1 MPQGNGIRGS
11 KDLRARARKFLIL
24 TNERKQMS
32 TMTLRKRISLV
43 AVSALSV
50 GLLSVVTP
58 QAANAA
64 ATDAPNVTAN
74 VTTGVALASAANTA
88 GSVGLLAESGE
99 NTTQTAVLLASGAI
113 NVFLAAPASGSTATA
128 TITGGQFTAVH
139 NGGSITGTS
148 GTSANAVTSATA
160 LGLVAKPNSGSTKM
174 VINLYSTAG
183 GATPVDTL
191 SARVT
196 VTVVAT
202 SVYNTYSP
210 TYSWARWG
218 AGDGAETAT
227 TDATANN
234 YTTTTGLRL
243 TGSVQL
249 VDAYG
254 NPLTSANT
262 GLLTAT
268 VTAGA
273 KVNLGSASADGSTTF
288 DSNST
293 TAGASATGSIPFNI
307 IQSDS
312 DVPWNGTLTISFDGT
327 VIATKTATITGEV
340 AKVTLSTPK
349 IGTIGGA
356 NVESALIAYE
366 DAKGNAVYPTS
377 GTSAV
382 SASLGA
388 VVTGMTV
395 GTYPIVGTTGKISTT
410 CATSGSATGL
420 QMQHL
425 NGSGTIILSN
435 KWDSGCSSTPYTVT
449 GSWDKASYTP
459 GSIATLTLSFKD
471 IFGNKSNA
479 YDSISVSGANTTM
492 TITGAPATAPVT
504 AIGNDKPSG
513 VTGDKTY
520 QFVVGS
526 TEGDFVAIVV
536 PTEVTE
542 NNSKQANLSLAYSV
556 KAGTASVS
564 NADVLK
570 SIVALIASINKQIQA
585 LQKLILKR

>member
-1 MPQGNGIRGS
+1 
-11 KDLRARARKFLIL
+11 
-24 TNERKQMS
+24 MS

-43 AVSALSV
+43 AVSALTV

-64 ATDAPNVTAN
+64 LTDADNVNAN
-74 VTTGVALASAANTA
+74 VTTGVALASVSSVA
-88 GSVGLLAESGE
+88 GSVGLLAQSGE
-99 NTTQTAVLLASGAI
+99 GTTQTAVLLASGSI
-113 NVFLAAPASGSTATA
+113 NVWLAAPSSGSTATA
-128 TITGGQFTAVH
+128 TITGGTFTLV
-139 NGGSITGTS
+139 NSGGTIS
-148 GTSANAVTSATA
+148 GTGAASATAGTSATA
-160 LGLVAKPNSGSTKM
+160 FGVVAKPNSGSTKM
-174 VINLYSTAG
+174 VINLYTSTP
-183 GATPVDTL
+183 TVDTL
-191 SARVT
+191 SKRVT
-196 VTVVAT
+196 VTVVAS
-202 SVYNTYSP
+202 SVYNTYSS
-210 TYSWARWG
+210 TYSYARWG
-218 AGDGAETAT
+218 AGDGTETAV

-234 YTTTTGLRL
+234 YTTSTGLRL
-243 TGSVQL
+243 KGSVLL

-254 NPLTSANT
+254 NALTSANT

-273 KVNLGSASADGSTTF
+273 KVNLGDNSTDGTSTF
-288 DSNST
+288 DSN
-293 TAGASATGSIPFNI
+293 AVTGTVIPFNI
-307 IQSDS
+307 IQTDA
-312 DVPWNGTLTISFDGT
+312 DVAWNGTVTFSFDGT
-327 VIATKTATITGEV
+327 VIATKTGTITGEV
-340 AKVTLSTPK
+340 ATVTLSTPK

-356 NVESALIAYE
+356 NVESALIAYA
-366 DAKGNAVYPTS
+366 DAKGNVVYPTS

-382 SASLGA
+382 SASLNS

-395 GTYPIVGTTGKISTT
+395 GTYPIEGTTGKISTT
-410 CATSGSATGL
+410 CATSGAAKGL
-420 QMQHL
+420 QIQHL
-425 NGSGTIILSN
+425 NSSGTIILSN
-435 KWDSGCSSTPYTVT
+435 KWDSGCSAAPYTVT

-459 GSIATLTLSFKD
+459 GSIATLTLSYKD
-471 IFGNKSNA
+471 IYGNTSNA
-479 YDSISVSGANTTM
+479 YDSISVSAANTTM
-492 TITGAPATAPVT
+492 TITGAPSTAPVT

-513 VTGDKTY
+513 VTGAKTY

-536 PTEVTE
+536 PTEIVE

>member
-11 KDLRARARKFLIL
+11 KDLRARARKFLTL

-58 QAANAA
+58 QAAYAA

-74 VTTGVALASAANTA
+74 VTTGVAVANDGNTA
-88 GSVGLLAESGE
+88 GSVGLLAQSGE
-99 NTTQTAVLLASGAI
+99 NTTQTAVLLASGTI
-113 NVFLAAPASGSTATA
+113 NVFLAAVTDSSTATA
-128 TITGGQFTAVH
+128 TITGGRFVGAASG
-139 NGGSITGTS
+139 NIISGTS
-148 GTSANAVTSATA
+148 GTSANAQTSATA
-160 LGLVAKPNSGSTKM
+160 LGLLAIPNTGSTKM
-174 VINLYSTAG
+174 VINLYNTTA
-183 GATPVDTL
+183 ADVSTL

-196 VTVVAT
+196 VTVVAS

-210 TYSWARWG
+210 TYSYARWG
-218 AGDGAETAT
+218 AGDGTETAV

-234 YTTTTGLRL
+234 YTTSTGLRL
-243 TGSVQL
+243 KGSVLL

-254 NPLTSANT
+254 NALTSANT

-273 KVNLGSASADGSTTF
+273 KVNLGSNSADGTSTF

-293 TAGASATGSIPFNI
+293 TASQDATYGTIPFNI
-307 IQSDS
+307 IQADS
-312 DVPWNGTLTISFDGT
+312 DVPWNGTVTFSFDGT
-327 VIATKTATITGEV
+327 VIATKTGIITGEV
-340 AKVTLSTPK
+340 AKVTMSSPK
-349 IGTIGGA
+349 IGAISGA
-356 NVESALIAYE
+356 NAEAALIAYE

-377 GTSAV
+377 GTTAV
-382 SASLGA
+382 SASLNS
-388 VVTGMTV
+388 VVTGMSV
-395 GTYPIVGTTGKISTT
+395 GTYPIVGTTGKISLT
-410 CATSGSATGL
+410 CATSGSAAGL

-425 NGSGTIILSN
+425 NSSGTTILSN
-435 KWDSGCSSTPYTVT
+435 KWDAGCSSVPYTVT

-459 GSIATLTLSFKD
+459 GSIATLTLSYKD
-471 IFGNKSNA
+471 IYGNPSNA
-479 YDSISVSGANTTM
+479 YDTIAVSAANTTM
-492 TITGAPATAPVT
+492 TITGAPSAAPVT
-504 AIGNDKPSG
+504 AIGADKPSG
-513 VTGDKTY
+513 VTGAKTY
-520 QFVVGS
+520 QFVVGT
-526 TEGDFVAIVV
+526 TEGDFVAVVV
-536 PTEVTE
+536 PTEIVE
-542 NNSKQANLSLAYSV
+542 NNSKQTNLSLAYSV

>member
-1 MPQGNGIRGS
+1 
-11 KDLRARARKFLIL
+11 
-24 TNERKQMS
+24 MS

-64 ATDAPNVTAN
+64 ATDATNVNAN
-74 VTTGVALASAANTA
+74 STSGEAVASVSSVA
-88 GSVGLLAESGE
+88 GSVGLLAQSGE
-99 NTTQTAVLLASGAI
+99 GTTQTAVLLASGSI
-113 NVFLAAPASGSTATA
+113 NVWLAAPSSGSTATA
-128 TITGGQFTAVH
+128 TITGGTFTKV
-139 NGGSITGTS
+139 NSS
-148 GTSANAVTSATA
+148 GTISGTGSASATAGTSATA
-160 LGLVAKPNSGSTKM
+160 FGVVAKPNSGSTKM
-174 VINLYSTAG
+174 VINLYHTTG

-191 SARVT
+191 QARVT

-210 TYSWARWG
+210 TYSYARWG
-218 AGDGAETAT
+218 AGDGTDSAV

-234 YTTTTGLRL
+234 YTTSTSLRL
-243 TGSVQL
+243 KGSVLL

-254 NPLTSANT
+254 NALTSANT

-273 KVNLGSASADGSTTF
+273 KVNLGDNSTDGTSTF
-288 DSNST
+288 DSNTT
-293 TAGASATGSIPFNI
+293 TASQNATYGTIPFNI
-307 IQSDS
+307 VQADA
-312 DVPWNGTLTISFDGT
+312 DVPWNGTVTFSFDGT
-327 VIATKTATITGEV
+327 VIATKTGIITGEV
-340 AKVTLSTPK
+340 AKVTASAPK
-349 IGTIGGA
+349 IGAVSGTNLEFA
-356 NVESALIAYE
+356 TVAYE

-382 SASLGA
+382 SASLNA
-388 VVTGMTV
+388 KVTGMTV
-395 GTYPIVGTTGKISTT
+395 GTYPLVGTSGKISAT
-410 CATSGSATGL
+410 CATSGAATGL
-420 QMQHL
+420 QLQHL
-425 NGSGTIILSN
+425 NSSGTIILSN
-435 KWDSGCSSTPYTVT
+435 KWDSGCSTAPYTVT

-459 GSIATLTLSFKD
+459 GSIATLTLSYKD

-479 YDSISVSGANTTM
+479 YDSISVSAAGTTM
-492 TITGAPATAPVT
+492 TITGAPSATPVT

-513 VTGDKTY
+513 VTGAATY

-526 TEGDFVAIVV
+526 TEGDFVAVVV
-536 PTEVTE
+536 PTEIVE
-542 NNSKQANLSLAYSV
+542 NNDDQKNLSLAYSV

>member
-1 MPQGNGIRGS
+1 
-11 KDLRARARKFLIL
+11 
-24 TNERKQMS
+24 MS

-74 VTTGVALASAANTA
+74 VTTGIALASAADTA
-88 GSVGLLAESGE
+88 GSVGLLAQSGE

-113 NVFLAAPASGSTATA
+113 NVWLAAPASGSTATA

-139 NGGSITGTS
+139 DGGSITGTS
-148 GTSANAVTSATA
+148 GASANAVTSATA

-191 SARVT
+191 SVRVT

-210 TYSWARWG
+210 TYSYARWG
-218 AGDGAETAT
+218 AGDGTETAV

-234 YTTTTGLRL
+234 YTTSTGLRL
-243 TGSVQL
+243 KGSVLL

-254 NPLTSANT
+254 NALTSANT

-273 KVNLGSASADGSTTF
+273 KVNLGSNSADGTTTF
-288 DSNST
+288 VDSNST

-349 IGTIGGA
+349 IGTVSGA
-356 NVESALIAYE
+356 NLESALVAYE

-382 SASLGA
+382 SASLNS

-395 GTYPIVGTTGKISTT
+395 GTYPIVGVTGKISLT
-410 CATSGSATGL
+410 CATSGSAAGL

-425 NGSGTIILSN
+425 NSSGTTILSN
-435 KWDSGCSSTPYTVT
+435 KWDAGCSTAPYTVT

-459 GSIATLTLSFKD
+459 GSIATLTLSYKD
-471 IFGNKSNA
+471 IYGNKSNA
-479 YDSISVSGANTTM
+479 YDTIAVSAANTTM
-492 TITGAPATAPVT
+492 TISGAPSAAPVT
-504 AIGNDKPSG
+504 AIGADKPSG
-513 VTGDKTY
+513 VTGNKTY
-520 QFVVGS
+520 EFVVGT
-526 TEGDFVAIVV
+526 TEGDFVAVVV
-536 PTEVTE
+536 PTEIVE
-542 NNSKQANLSLAYSV
+542 NNSAQKNLSLAYSV

>member
-32 TMTLRKRISLV
+32 TMTLRKRIALV

-64 ATDAPNVTAN
+64 LGNADNVSGN
-74 VTTGVALASAANTA
+74 VTTGVALAGTSNGTA
-88 GSVGLLAESGE
+88 GSVGLLSESGE
-99 NTTQTAVLLASGAI
+99 GTTQTAVLLSTGAI
-113 NVFLAAPASGSTATA
+113 NVLLAAPASGSTATA

-139 NGGSITGTS
+139 DGGSITGTS
-148 GTSANAVTSATA
+148 GASASAVTSATA
-160 LGLVAKPNSGSTKM
+160 LGLVAKPSSGSTKM
-174 VINLYSTAG
+174 VINLYSS
-183 GATPVDTL
+183 TPTVDTL

-196 VTVVAT
+196 VTVVTT

-210 TYSWARWG
+210 TYSYARWG
-218 AGDGAETAT
+218 AGDGTETAV

-234 YTTTTGLRL
+234 YTTSTGLRL
-243 TGSVQL
+243 KGLVAL

-254 NPLTSANT
+254 NQLTTANT

-273 KVNLGSASADGSTTF
+273 KVNLNSASADGTTTF
-288 DSNST
+288 DSQ
-293 TAGASATGSIPFNI
+293 AVTGTGIPFNI
-307 IQSDS
+307 IQADS
-312 DVPWNGTLTISFDGT
+312 DVPWNGTVTFSFDGT
-327 VIATKTATITGEV
+327 VIATKTAIITGEV
-340 AKVTLSTPK
+340 ATVTASTPK
-349 IGTIGGA
+349 IGKISGA
-356 NVESALIAYE
+356 NAESALVAYA
-366 DAKGNAVYPTS
+366 DAKGNVVYPTS
-377 GTSAV
+377 GTTAV
-382 SASLGA
+382 SASLNS
-388 VVTGMTV
+388 VVTGMSV
-395 GTYPIVGTTGKISTT
+395 GTYPIEGVTGKISTT
-410 CATSGSATGL
+410 CATSGAAKGL
-420 QMQHL
+420 QLQHL
-425 NGSGTIILSN
+425 NGSGTVILSN
-435 KWDSGCSSTPYTVT
+435 KWDSGCSDVPYTVT

-459 GSIATLTLSFKD
+459 GSIATLTLSYKD
-471 IFGNKSNA
+471 IYGNPSNA
-479 YDSISVSGANTTM
+479 YDSISVSAANTTM
-492 TITGAPATAPVT
+492 TITGAPSATPVT
-504 AIGNDKPSG
+504 AIGADKPSG
-513 VTGDKTY
+513 VTGAKTY

-526 TEGDFVAIVV
+526 TEGDFVAVVV
-536 PTEVTE
+536 PTEIVE
-542 NNSKQANLSLAYSV
+542 NNSKQTNLSLAYSV

>member
-1 MPQGNGIRGS
+1 
-11 KDLRARARKFLIL
+11 
-24 TNERKQMS
+24 MS

-58 QAANAA
+58 QAANAGA
-64 ATDAPNVTAN
+64 IDAPNVTAN
-74 VTTGVALASAANTA
+74 VTDGASVASAANGTP
-88 GSVGLLAESGE
+88 GSVGLLAQSGE
-99 NTTQTAVLLASGAI
+99 GTTQTAVLLST
-113 NVFLAAPASGSTATA
+113 GSISTFYDADSTTTATA
-128 TITGGQFTAVH
+128 TITGGRFVKVANSTTQGTI
-139 NGGSITGTS
+139 SGTS
-148 GTSANAVTSATA
+148 GTSATQIAADNILA
-160 LGLVAKPNSGSTKM
+160 LVAQPSSGSTKM
-174 VINLYSTAG
+174 VISYFDTTAADVSTLA
-183 GATPVDTL
+183 V
-191 SARVT
+191 RIT

-218 AGDGAETAT
+218 AGDGTETAV

-234 YTTTTGLRL
+234 YTTSTSLRL
-243 TGSVQL
+243 KGSVQL

-254 NPLTSANT
+254 NVLTSANT

-273 KVNLGSASADGSTTF
+273 KVNIGDNSTDGTTTF

-293 TAGASATGSIPFNI
+293 TAGLSGTGTIPFNI
-307 IQSDS
+307 VQADA
-312 DVPWNGTLTISFDGT
+312 DVPWNGTVTFSFDGT
-327 VIATKTATITGEV
+327 VIATKTGIITGEV
-340 AKVTLSTPK
+340 AKVTASAPK
-349 IGTIGGA
+349 IGAVSGA
-356 NVESALIAYE
+356 NLEFATVAYE
-366 DAKGNAVYPTS
+366 DAKGNVVYPTS

-382 SASLGA
+382 SASLNA
-388 VVTGMTV
+388 KVTGMTV
-395 GTYPIVGTTGKISTT
+395 GTYPLVGTSGKISAT
-410 CATSGSATGL
+410 CATSGAATGL
-420 QMQHL
+420 QLQHL
-425 NGSGTIILSN
+425 NSSGTTILSN
-435 KWDSGCSSTPYTVT
+435 KWDSGCSKEPYTVT

-459 GSIATLTLSFKD
+459 GSIATLTLSYKD
-471 IFGNKSNA
+471 ISGNPSNA
-479 YDSISVSGANTTM
+479 YDSISVSSANTTM
-492 TITGAPATAPVT
+492 TITGAPSAAPVT

-513 VTGDKTY
+513 VTGAKTY

-526 TEGDFVAIVV
+526 TEGDFVAVVV
-536 PTEVTE
+536 PTEIVE
-542 NNSKQANLSLAYSV
+542 NNSDQKNLSLAYSV

>member
-1 MPQGNGIRGS
+1 
-11 KDLRARARKFLIL
+11 
-24 TNERKQMS
+24 MS
-32 TMTLRKRISLV
+32 RMTLRKRISLV

-58 QAANAA
+58 QAANAGA
-64 ATDAPNVTAN
+64 IDAPNVTAN
-74 VTTGVALASAANTA
+74 VTDGVSVASASNGTA
-88 GSVGLLAESGE
+88 GSVGLLAQSGE
-99 NTTQTAVLLASGAI
+99 GTTQTAVLLS
-113 NVFLAAPASGSTATA
+113 SGSISTFYDAASTTTATA
-128 TITGGQFTAVH
+128 TITGGRFVKTATS
-139 NGGSITGTS
+139 GTLGTISGTS
-148 GTSANAVTSATA
+148 GTSATQIAANNI
-160 LGLVAKPNSGSTKM
+160 LPLVAQPDSGSTKM
-174 VINLYSTAG
+174 VISYFDTTAADVSTLAI
-183 GATPVDTL
+183 
-191 SARVT
+191 RIT

-218 AGDGAETAT
+218 AGDGTETAV

-234 YTTTTGLRL
+234 YTTSTGLRL
-243 TGSVQL
+243 KGSVLL

-273 KVNLGSASADGSTTF
+273 KVNLGSNSADGTTTF

-293 TAGASATGSIPFNI
+293 TAGQDATYGTIPFNI
-307 IQSDS
+307 IQSDA
-312 DVPWNGTLTISFDGT
+312 DVPWNGTVTFSFDGT
-327 VIATKTATITGEV
+327 VIATKTAIITGEV
-340 AKVTLSTPK
+340 AKVTASAPK
-349 IGTIGGA
+349 IGAVSGA
-356 NVESALIAYE
+356 NLEFATVAYE
-366 DAKGNAVYPTS
+366 DAKGNVVYPTS

-382 SASLGA
+382 SASLNA
-388 VVTGMTV
+388 KVTGMTV
-395 GTYPIVGTTGKISTT
+395 GTYPLVGTSGKISAT
-410 CATSGSATGL
+410 CATSGAATGL
-420 QMQHL
+420 QLQHL
-425 NGSGTIILSN
+425 NSSGTTILSN
-435 KWDSGCSSTPYTVT
+435 KWDSGCSTAPYTVT

-459 GSIATLTLSFKD
+459 GSIATLTLSYKD
-471 IFGNKSNA
+471 IFGNPSNA
-479 YDSISVSGANTTM
+479 YDSISVSSANTTM
-492 TITGAPATAPVT
+492 TITGAPSAAPVT

-513 VTGDKTY
+513 VTGAKTY

-526 TEGDFVAIVV
+526 TEGDFVAVVV
-536 PTEVTE
+536 PTEIVE
-542 NNSKQANLSLAYSV
+542 NNSDQKNLSLAYSV